1 MKAVCG
7 LDVHKDSIFL
17 CILHSD
23 GELFEQV
30 FGVLTF
36 QLEEMR
42 KLLQKHHV
50 FEVCM
55 ESTSIYIGYQYG
67 VCFLLILLCVW

>member
-30 FGVLTF
+30 FSVLTF
-36 QLEEMR
+36 QLHEMC
-42 KLLQKHHV
+42 KLLKNTMFLRFV
-50 FEVCM
+50 WRVPV
-55 ESTSIYIGYQYG
+55 SIGYQYG
-67 VCFLLILLCVW
+67 VCFLLISRL

>member
-23 GELFEQV
+23 GELFEHV
-30 FGVLTF
+30 FGVLTC
-36 QLEEMR
+36 QLEGYPMR
-42 KLLQKHHV
+42 GKSFSFYRGKIQNYSKTIV
-50 FEVCM
+50 
-55 ESTSIYIGYQYG
+55 
-67 VCFLLILLCVW
+67 

>member
-7 LDVHKDSIFL
+7 LDVHKDSIYP

-36 QLEEMR
+36 QLDTNMACAFSSFYSASG
-42 KLLQKHHV
+42 KPLFHQA
-50 FEVCM
+50 
-55 ESTSIYIGYQYG
+55 TSRS
-67 VCFLLILLCVW
+67 

>member
-30 FGVLTF
+30 FGVF
-36 QLEEMR
+36 R
-42 KLLQKHHV
+42 YRLLSLNHRRIVH
-50 FEVCM
+50 F
-55 ESTSIYIGYQYG
+55 Y
-67 VCFLLILLCVW
+67 

>member
-36 QLEEMR
+36 QLEEN
-42 KLLQKHHV
+42 LTIKHTLHPNNYKTR
-50 FEVCM
+50 EVVV
-55 ESTSIYIGYQYG
+55 YKNKQR
-67 VCFLLILLCVW
+67 

>member
-1 MKAVCG
+1 MKAACG
-7 LDVHKDSIFL
+7 LDVHKDSIYL

-36 QLEEMR
+36 QLEESHYSVIFALD
-42 KLLQKHHV
+42 K
-50 FEVCM
+50 
-55 ESTSIYIGYQYG
+55 
-67 VCFLLILLCVW
+67 

>member
-7 LDVHKDSIFL
+7 LDVHKDSIYP

-36 QLEEMR
+36 QLEGYPMR
-42 KLLQKHHV
+42 GKSFSFYRGKIQNY
-50 FEVCM
+50 
-55 ESTSIYIGYQYG
+55 SIGNDNSLSKYRLKAI
-67 VCFLLILLCVW
+67 F

>member
-36 QLEEMR
+36 QLEEMPEIAP
-42 KLLQKHHV
+42 KA
-50 FEVCM
+50 
-55 ESTSIYIGYQYG
+55 S
-67 VCFLLILLCVW
+67 CF